1 MNWLK
6 IRNSDWYDIV
16 LDFLIAIGYISFMAL
31 IYFVFTAFFERR
43 IF

>member
-6 IRNSDWYDIV
+6 IRNSNWYDIV
-16 LDFLIAIGYISFMAL
+16 LDFLIAIGYISFMTF

-43 IF
+43 MF